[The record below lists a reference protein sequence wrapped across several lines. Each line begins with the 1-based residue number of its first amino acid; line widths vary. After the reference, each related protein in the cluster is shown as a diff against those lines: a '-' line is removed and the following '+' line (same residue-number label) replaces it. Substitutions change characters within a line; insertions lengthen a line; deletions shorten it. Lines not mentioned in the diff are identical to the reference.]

1 MTEEKKDEKKSNELV
16 KLIIFAILGIILVYF
31 VHPYVTIAIHL
42 IPDFLAIYIIVGL
55 VSLVLLDIV
64 TTLSTLF
71 NLKDKLEEAK
81 LLAEKISEEGKD
93 KAKNSEVIKQLEEVK
108 NSIINKTNF
117 LHDRIIDAFP
127 KLEFKKYKIQFGE
140 LKEGITK
147 KKQNKKDKN
156 KKDKKSK

>member
-1 MTEEKKDEKKSNELV
+1 MKPRILFNDKNLTRTDTDLLS
-16 KLIIFAILGIILVYF
+16 LIISLTLKNDYCFATNKY
-31 VHPYVTIAIHL
+31 
-42 IPDFLAIYIIVGL
+42 LANYIIGGL